1 MNTLVSCSRLKFII
15 WVNGNQCISIF
26 KYFIFEMAG
35 DLLYTRL
42 IVKSAAF
49 VDSFEKIKHYFQ
61 NVNKLIKQLASSCN
75 LVLALRRGPFQL
87 FF

>member
-15 WVNGNQCISIF
+15 WVNGTQCISIF

-49 VDSFEKIKHYFQ
+49 VDSFEKIKHYFPEC
-61 NVNKLIKQLASSCN
+61 K
-75 LVLALRRGPFQL
+75 
-87 FF
+87 